1 MKALGSDRVTFKTN
15 MPELWSNP
23 LPCKGW
29 GKSLPLTQHISP
41 HQSQHKI
48 QLGNLICQ
56 SMYNKT
62 FVVFSPVQGKSE
74 NPWRQKQGMQTRLQ
88 LPLIARL
95 HRLLNL
101 LQTDTQAVL
110 ADSKHSPDSGS
121 SWPCPLILE
130 YAMHAMLLF
139 FLQTLL
145 VHPFFCGIQLY
156 WFHVLPWVQPRKQC
170 SLHHRWILKTSLFLT
185 VIP

>member
-1 MKALGSDRVTFKTN
+1 MKALGSDRATFKTN

-48 QLGNLICQ
+48 QLGNLIWQ

-88 LPLIARL
+88 LPLIAHL

-101 LQTDTQAVL
+101 LQTLRQFLLIPSTVQTQGLHDPVRL
-110 ADSKHSPDSGS
+110 FWNMLCTLCYFSFSKLCSYILSSVEFSFIDSMSCPEYSRGNSALCITDES
-121 SWPCPLILE
+121 S
-130 YAMHAMLLF
+130 
-139 FLQTLL
+139 
-145 VHPFFCGIQLY
+145 
-156 WFHVLPWVQPRKQC
+156 R
-170 SLHHRWILKTSLFLT
+170 LHCF
-185 VIP
+185 